1 MKKLILKF
9 ITNTINPQE
18 LHTLHELL
26 KNSKNK
32 QVLKKHLQD
41 CYDINLLMAK
51 LDTDKAYKKILK
63 DISKKEKNEKQ
74 IIPNLLKYAAMLI
87 GIVGFV
93 YFFQHNK
100 DAKNQISTQ
109 NRIDNSN
116 AITLTLSNGEKIY
129 LDGTSKYCSN
139 NVEGDEKKLFYSQK
153 NDTTNYNNK
162 IAYNYL
168 TIPKGSNYFVQ
179 LSDETKVWLNSDS
192 KLKYPESF
200 NNGET
205 RKVELIYGEA
215 YFEVSS
221 SKLHHGDSFNVLTK
235 SQEINVLG
243 THFNVKAYQ
252 DDHLISTTLLEGKVR
267 VSNGIN
273 SAILIPSQQSKSFN
287 DTNLIEVLEVDTS
300 HEVAWIK
307 GNFSFNQDYLEE
319 IMKVLTRSYDIEVV
333 FKSEKTKKYEL
344 TGILKK
350 TSSIEDILKFFESI
364 SDGDLIYKI
373 NGRKIIIE

>member
-139 NVEGDEKKLFYSQK
+139 NVKGDEKKLFYSQK

-307 GNFSFNQDYLEE
+307 GNFSFNQDSLEE

>member
-41 CYDINLLMAK
+41 CYDINLLMSK